1 MNAIG
6 DPDKSS
12 RTMANRRRAVEQLSS
27 RPQWGKGYGGLSLFY
42 CLLFYCSTAL
52 IFACGEKLEA
62 WGFEPQSRDNIR
74 GGHYMLI
81 RCFDLDPGNE
91 HRHPSPGSS
100 RLKSRPPTNGRIGEP
115 GSRF

>member
-1 MNAIG
+1 MAEHFLYS
-6 DPDKSS
+6 PDYLFHSS
-12 RTMANRRRAVEQLSS
+12 PA
-27 RPQWGKGYGGLSLFY
+27 LSLP
-42 CLLFYCSTAL
+42 SA
-52 IFACGEKLEA
+52 KLEA

-91 HRHPSPGSS
+91 HRHPSPGPS

-115 GSRF
+115 GSHFAADVMRSLTPCRGCLN